1 MQVHFTIKI
10 VYLISFNL
18 VVRLMLMNYCFD
30 RYDLKIFFLWKVI
43 GDQTARIIVYSIIW
57 IASYCKIYRHVDLNW
72 IFFWL
77 KFVLRFFSNKFRL
90 VFYTKLLGYLIEP
103 NEKTCSWLFFP
114 YKIWT
119 TNLTLYFHICK
130 YLFYTMNKVLN
141 DNIITFIFVI
151 IVISL
156 RNIFSILWIKY

>member
-1 MQVHFTIKI
+1 MTSRF
-10 VYLISFNL
+10 
-18 VVRLMLMNYCFD
+18 
-30 RYDLKIFFLWKVI
+30 FFLWKVI

-130 YLFYTMNKVLN
+130 YLFYTMKKVLNDNIITFYFCYYYYYNSKKYLFYTMNKVLN
-141 DNIITFIFVI
+141 DNIITFYFCYYCYKSKKLECKKEI
-151 IVISL
+151 
-156 RNIFSILWIKY
+156 